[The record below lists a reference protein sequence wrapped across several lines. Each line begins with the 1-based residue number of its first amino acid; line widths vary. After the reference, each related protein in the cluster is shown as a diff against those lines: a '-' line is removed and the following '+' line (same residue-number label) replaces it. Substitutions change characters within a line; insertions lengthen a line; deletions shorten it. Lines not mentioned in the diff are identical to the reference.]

1 MGEIISLPKVDFI
14 GLSISIFTKEELIA
28 YIERVI
34 RLNEFKIFYGYSIGL
49 LPILKQYPNLIKL
62 CNDFDLLVTDGRA
75 FYSIA
80 KFFDTPL
87 KYDISI
93 PNMVLEILKLANL
106 NQYKVLLFG
115 AKDEINK
122 QATLNL
128 KEKYPNAK
136 ILDGI
141 SGYYDKNR
149 EEIIV
154 KKISIA
160 SPDIL
165 LIGTPSPMKEEFAY
179 KYKQSLNSKII
190 IPCGGMIDVL
200 AGVKRITPIWLKKM
214 GFAWLYRYMQQP
226 IIRFQLTIDYIS
238 LLFFKL
244 LPILVLKKVGLIKTQ
259 ISIPKLFGSK
269 NK

>member
-1 MGEIISLPKVDFI
+1 MNLPKVDFI
-14 GLSISIFTKEELIA
+14 GLSISIFTKEELIS

-34 RLNEFKIFYGYSIGL
+34 RLDEFKIFYGYSIGL
-49 LPILKQYPNLIKL
+49 LPILKQHPKLIKL
-62 CNDFDLLVTDGRA
+62 CNNFDLLVTDGRA
-75 FYSIA
+75 FYYVA
-80 KFFDTPL
+80 KFFDVPL

-93 PNMVLEILKLANL
+93 PNMVLEILELANI

-115 AKDEINK
+115 AKDGINK

-141 SGYYDKNR
+141 SGYYNKSR

-179 KYKQSLNSKII
+179 KYKQNLNSKII
-190 IPCGGMIDVL
+190 VPCGGMIDVL
-200 AGVKRITPIWLKKM
+200 AGTKKLTPIWIKKM

-226 IIRFQLTIDYIS
+226 IVRFQLTLNCIF
-238 LLFFKL
+238 LFFLKL

-259 ISIPKLFGSK
+259 ISIPKLFGSEN